1 MNHAYLIIAHNEFG
15 ILKKLVKLLDCNN
28 NDIYIHI
35 DKKIQNF
42 NFMEYEKI
50 TDKANLFFVP
60 RIEISW
66 SGFSQI
72 QSELSLIKEAVK
84 NEYDYYHL
92 ISGVDLPIKSNEFI
106 DNFFEKNKGKEFIQF
121 DEFKPYIYKRAKYYH
136 FWREFLFKRKRNK
149 FMKFLNE
156 LPIIPQMLLGINR
169 LKKNNLEIKKGSN
182 WFSITH
188 SFAKFICENEKFI
201 HKNFK
206 YTSCADELFLH
217 TLINQ
222 SSFKNSIV
230 NDNCR
235 YIDMVGHN
243 GPYTFKKEDYQA
255 LMNSDKLWARKFSE
269 KIDMEIVE
277 DIYKAMIVANNA

>member
-15 ILKKLVKLLDCNN
+15 ILKKLVKLLDCSN

-60 RIEISW
+60 RIKISW

-92 ISGVDLPIKSNEFI
+92 ISGVDLPLKSNEFI
-106 DNFFEKNKGKEFIQF
+106 DIFFEKNKGKEFILF
-121 DEFKPYIYKRAKYYH
+121 EELEPYIYKRAKYYH
-136 FWREFLFKRKRNK
+136 FLREFLFKRKKTQFLR
-149 FMKFLNE
+149 FLNE
-156 LPIIPQMLLGINR
+156 LTIIPQMLLGINR
-169 LKKNNLEIKKGSN
+169 LKRNNLEIKKGSS

-188 SFAKFICENEKFI
+188 SFAKFICENEEFI

-217 TLINQ
+217 TLVHR

-230 NDNCR
+230 DDNYR
-235 YIDMVGHN
+235 YIDWVRGR
-243 GPYTFKKEDYQA
+243 PYTFKKEDYQS
-255 LMNSDKLWARKFSE
+255 LINSNKLWARKFSE

-277 DIYKAMIVANNA
+277 DIYKTIITANKA